1 MPRTAKLPDLA
12 SIDIT
17 ELQLVILAILD
28 ERGLGPE
35 FWQCLNGGAQI
46 GALLDHCGG
55 AREVLHEA
63 IRRLRQFRSQGRRP
77 CAPLQP
83 PP

>member
-1 MPRTAKLPDLA
+1 MPRPARLPA
-12 SIDIT
+12 NIDFD
-17 ELQLVILAILD
+17 ELVLPVLTVLD

-35 FWQCLNGGAQI
+35 FRQCINGAQL
-46 GALLDHCGG
+46 GDLLDDCGG
-55 AREVLHEA
+55 AEEVLAEA

-77 CAPLQP
+77 CAALQP